1 MFNSFNLMI
10 IYKSFENNFYDYFI
24 NSLSKYSLRCKKVGQ
39 IFFFF
44 LTTVDVVPG
53 WHVTLHISLNS
64 PSPHAFPAIKRAK
77 SSLEE
82 LNGLI
87 RDQYL
92 VSLVNSPVLLCGL
105 LLLVSKIV
113 DDVWT
118 LLGQWQPN
126 KLLINPL
133 SYNHHLSVNKLKNSL
148 HSPSEVLYS

>member
-1 MFNSFNLMI
+1 MFNIFNLMI
-10 IYKSFENNFYDYFI
+10 IYQSFENNFYDYFI
-24 NSLSKYSLRCKKVGQ
+24 NSVFKYSLRYTKVGQ
-39 IFFFF
+39 IFYFFNHCWRCPWVRCYIAHIAQLAF
-44 LTTVDVVPG
+44 STHFPG
-53 WHVTLHISLNS
+53 
-64 PSPHAFPAIKRAK
+64 
-77 SSLEE
+77 SLEE

-105 LLLVSKIV
+105 LLLVNKIV

-133 SYNHHLSVNKLKNSL
+133 SYNHHLSVNQLKNSL
-148 HSPSEVLYS
+148 HSPFEVLYS